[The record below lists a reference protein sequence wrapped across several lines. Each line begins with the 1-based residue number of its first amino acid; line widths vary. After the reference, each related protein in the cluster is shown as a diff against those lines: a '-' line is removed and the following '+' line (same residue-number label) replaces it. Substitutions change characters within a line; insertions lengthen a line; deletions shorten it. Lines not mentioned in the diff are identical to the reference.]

1 MNAKDRSTN
10 NKREAEEDFLE
21 GIYLMQQK
29 GLPLDRKKVCA
40 ELKISKREFMNVAVR
55 LMNQECL
62 TMDFSQENE
71 EVIPTVKGNVRA
83 QEVLR
88 RHHYLTDFLQMICK
102 VERETAEENACRL
115 EHVITPEV
123 FCGITEYMKY
133 GEDADRIVSNWDIN
147 RFYDEGEYEFTAG
160 IYLPDRRYPRVFA
173 PEYACTGGR
182 IFARVGKRSVFR
194 LVLEGEQKPLLWYLE
209 DHVWR
214 RAGKKDGAY
223 LLPTYIFRYTICRDA
238 AVTEG
243 DACIAFTKEEP
254 APGIPQGQAASG
266 ADAAFGAL
274 QRQTAPAESMLSKVL
289 QEQEGIAPDTGG
301 FVPQDSDIRELNVHL
316 W

>member
-29 GLPLDRKKVCA
+29 GLPLDRKKICA
-40 ELKISKREFMNVAVR
+40 ELRLSKREFMTVAVR

-62 TMDFSQENE
+62 TMDFLQENE
-71 EVIPTVKGNVRA
+71 EVVPTVKGNVRA

-133 GEDADRIVSNWDIN
+133 GEDADRIVSNWDLN

-160 IYLPDRRYPRVFA
+160 LYLPDRRYPRAFA
-173 PEYACTGGR
+173 PEYARMGGR
-182 IFARVGKRSVFR
+182 IFARVGARSVFR
-194 LVLEGEQKPLLWYLE
+194 LMLEGAGKPALWYLE

-214 RAGKKDGAY
+214 RAEMEDGAY
-223 LLPTYIFRYTICRDA
+223 LIPAYIFRYTICKDA

-243 DACIAFTKEEP
+243 DACIAFTGETAEP
-254 APGIPQGQAASG
+254 GVLRGQAES
-266 ADAAFGAL
+266 
-274 QRQTAPAESMLSKVL
+274 AENRLSKIL
-289 QEQEGIAPDTGG
+289 QKQEGTAEHV
-301 FVPQDSDIRELNVHL
+301 FVPRDGDIRELNGHL